1 MIALSYANGLGNY
14 PPQTEYWSATMKEAL
29 LILAL
34 GALTMGAAPP
44 TGLDKSAKA
53 KATCTTT
60 IQQANTAA
68 GHATPRVVELKPGL
82 IRAVDKRLGGC
93 PVLVLADGKMTAPP
107 AFTDGPAR
115 KSPAQ

>member
-44 TGLDKSAKA
+44 TGSDKPASAKA
-53 KATCTTT
+53 ACAHTV
-60 IQQANTAA
+60 QQANAAA
-68 GHATPRVVELKPGL
+68 GHAAPRAIEPKPGL

-93 PVLVLADGKMTAPP
+93 PVLVLADGKMMAPP
-107 AFTDGPAR
+107 VFKDGPAR
-115 KSPAQ
+115 MSPAQ

>member
-1 MIALSYANGLGNY
+1 
-14 PPQTEYWSATMKEAL
+14 MKEAL

-34 GALTMGAAPP
+34 GTLTMAAAPP
-44 TGLDKSAKA
+44 AGLDKSAKA
-53 KATCTTT
+53 KATCAYT
-60 IQQANTAA
+60 IQRANAAA
-68 GHATPRVVELKPGL
+68 GHATPRANEPKPGL

-93 PVLVLADGKMTAPP
+93 PVLVLADGKMVTPP